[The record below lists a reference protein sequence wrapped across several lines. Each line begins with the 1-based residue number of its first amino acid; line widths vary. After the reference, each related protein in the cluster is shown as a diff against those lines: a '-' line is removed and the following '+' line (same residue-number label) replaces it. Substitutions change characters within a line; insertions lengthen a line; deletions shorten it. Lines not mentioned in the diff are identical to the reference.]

1 MNVQDLMIPRVKVV
15 SGYPDSPYKVGDIMV
30 FDGDLTIHP
39 NGMDITS
46 KYPHIFQPLPWYAE
60 RDIEDIP
67 KYVRVNIKGHGE
79 KIFHVKEWIDTKLSE
94 DLSKRWFVGAWDN
107 TGCRIFLYQ
116 CIPATEQEYTDF
128 ITQKSK
134 L

>member
-79 KIFHVKEWIDTKLSE
+79 KILMKFTPISIRR
-94 DLSKRWFVGAWDN
+94 KRHSRHRAARNAASRFARSTARCRTISP
-107 TGCRIFLYQ
+107 TG
-116 CIPATEQEYTDF
+116 
-128 ITQKSK
+128 
-134 L
+134 